1 VLGAEL
7 IDRAVGAVHA
17 SRKQKEK
24 KQ

>member
-7 IDRAVGAVHA
+7 TDRADEAVHA

>member
-7 IDRAVGAVHA
+7 TDRAVGAVHA